1 MGVAAVPGGGY
12 DEGMQPHRLD
22 FRDHRRSLRDNRYV
36 YAVVSRRARGLSIGI
51 NLNPDKVCNFD
62 CPYCQVDRTVP
73 GGPRDVDL
81 AVLQA
86 ELDDLLARVDDGSLW
101 EEAPFDTAAP
111 AMRVVRDVA
120 IAGDGEPTS
129 CTVFDEAIEVVG
141 RVRAAHGLDG
151 VALTLLTNATLFH
164 RPRVA
169 AGLSRFASLGG
180 VVWAKLDAG
189 TQDYF
194 EEVDG
199 TGLPLRRVVDNIV
212 AEGRKQPLVL
222 QCLFMT
228 LDGDGPDDDEL
239 DAWQGRLREIQA
251 AGARIALVQVYSI
264 ARRPAQARVGVLP
277 VARLE
282 EIGVRAR
289 ALGLETVVVPGVG

>member
-1 MGVAAVPGGGY
+1 M
-12 DEGMQPHRLD
+12 
-22 FRDHRRSLRDNRYV
+22 
-36 YAVVSRRARGLSIGI
+36 
-51 NLNPDKVCNFD
+51 
-62 CPYCQVDRTVP
+62 
-73 GGPRDVDL
+73 
-81 AVLQA
+81 
-86 ELDDLLARVDDGSLW
+86 
-101 EEAPFDTAAP
+101 
-111 AMRVVRDVA
+111 
-120 IAGDGEPTS
+120 
-129 CTVFDEAIEVVG
+129 
-141 RVRAAHGLDG
+141 
-151 VALTLLTNATLFH
+151 
-164 RPRVA
+164 
-169 AGLSRFASLGG
+169 
-180 VVWAKLDAG
+180 WAKLDAG

-212 AEGRKQPLVL
+212 AEGRKQPLVR
-222 QCLFMT
+222 QCLCMP

>member
-1 MGVAAVPGGGY
+1 
-12 DEGMQPHRLD
+12 MQPHRLD

-81 AVLQA
+81 AVLEA
-86 ELDDLLARVDDGSLW
+86 ELDELLARVEDGSLW
-101 EEAPFDTAAP
+101 QEAPFDTAAP
-111 AMRVVRDVA
+111 EMRVVRDVA

-129 CTVFDEAIEVVG
+129 CTVFAEAVEVIG
-141 RVRAAHGLDG
+141 RVRGAHGLDD

-164 RPRVA
+164 RPRVE
-169 AGLSRFASLGG
+169 AGLARFAALGG

-189 TQDYF
+189 TQGYF

-199 TGLPLRRVVDNIV
+199 TRLPLRRVLDNIV
-212 AEGRKQPLVL
+212 VEGRKQPLVL

-228 LDGDGPDDDEL
+228 LDGEGPDDHEL
-239 DAWQGRLREIQA
+239 DAWQERLREIGD
-251 AGARIALVQVYSI
+251 AGAQISLVQVYSI
-264 ARRPAQARVGVLP
+264 ARRPAEARVGVLP
-277 VARLE
+277 LERLE
-282 EIGVRAR
+282 EIGDRAP
-289 ALGLETVVVPGVG
+289 ALGLQTVVVPGVG

>member
-1 MGVAAVPGGGY
+1 
-12 DEGMQPHRLD
+12 MQPHRLD

-81 AVLQA
+81 AVLEA
-86 ELDDLLARVDDGSLW
+86 ELDELLARVEDGSLW
-101 EEAPFDTAAP
+101 QEAPFDTAAP
-111 AMRVVRDVA
+111 EMRVVRDVA

-129 CTVFDEAIEVVG
+129 CTVFAEAVEVIG
-141 RVRAAHGLDG
+141 RVRGAHGLDD

-164 RPRVA
+164 RPRVE
-169 AGLSRFASLGG
+169 AGLARFAALGG

-189 TQDYF
+189 TQGYF

-199 TGLPLRRVVDNIV
+199 TRLPLRRVLDNIV
-212 AEGRKQPLVL
+212 VEGRKQPLVL

-228 LDGDGPDDDEL
+228 LDGEGPDDHEL
-239 DAWQGRLREIQA
+239 DAWQERLREIGD
-251 AGARIALVQVYSI
+251 AGAQISLVQVYSI
-264 ARRPAQARVGVLP
+264 ARRPAEARVGVLP
-277 VARLE
+277 LERLE
-282 EIGVRAR
+282 EIGDRAR
-289 ALGLETVVVPGVG
+289 ALGLQTVVVPGVG

>member
-1 MGVAAVPGGGY
+1 
-12 DEGMQPHRLD
+12 MQPHRLD

-81 AVLQA
+81 AVLEA
-86 ELDDLLARVDDGSLW
+86 ELDELLARVEDGSLW

-111 AMRVVRDVA
+111 EMRVVRDVA

-129 CTVFDEAIEVVG
+129 CTVFAEAVEVIG
-141 RVRAAHGLDG
+141 RVRGAHGLDD

-164 RPRVA
+164 RPRVE
-169 AGLSRFASLGG
+169 AGLARFAALGG

-189 TQDYF
+189 TQGYF

-199 TGLPLRRVVDNIV
+199 TRLPLRRVLDNIV
-212 AEGRKQPLVL
+212 VEGRKQALVL

-228 LDGDGPDDDEL
+228 LDGEGPDDHEL
-239 DAWQGRLREIQA
+239 DAWQERLREIGD
-251 AGARIALVQVYSI
+251 AGAQISLVQVYSI
-264 ARRPAQARVGVLP
+264 ARRPAEARVGVLP
-277 VARLE
+277 LERLE
-282 EIGVRAR
+282 EIGDRAR